1 MSILGA
7 IPNLLDPIF
16 TSFSKSFL
24 KSWLP
29 IHLNWP
35 TSSRWLL
42 VELTSAWIR
51 GFDELCLPS
60 PYTILFSRRTQLLV
74 QGAGQDRRVHAQCRR
89 TFKSSELPTTRAR
102 YQWRAIIGDRW
113 SSRQPAQHRYVIS
126 DESSSIPVGTGS
138 ELFFF
143 RRGRQILL

>member
-1 MSILGA
+1 MDHGRQSSKEGPSRRRAIRASPKRPEKQVLMSILGA

-42 VELTSAWIR
+42 VELTSAWVR

-60 PYTILFSRRTQLLV
+60 PYMILFSRRTQLLV
-74 QGAGQDRRVHAQCRR
+74 QGAGQGRRVHAQCRR

-102 YQWRAIIGDRW
+102 YQWRAIIGDR
-113 SSRQPAQHRYVIS
+113 
-126 DESSSIPVGTGS
+126 
-138 ELFFF
+138 
-143 RRGRQILL
+143 